1 MKVDIKSK
9 RLVFDDF
16 FKVEEATLR
25 YQRFDGTMSATVSRR
40 NFVRGDS
47 VAAIV
52 FNADT
57 EHVILVNQFKY
68 PTYDKGPGWISEV
81 VAGILE
87 EGESSEEAIRR
98 ELIEEIGYRPRRLRH
113 ISTFYVS
120 PGGTSERIILFYAE
134 VTNEDRI
141 GSGGGVEAEGE
152 NIRLVELSLR
162 DLRCALESNDI
173 VDAKTLVGALWLL
186 QENKSQP

>member
-9 RLVFDDF
+9 RLLFDDF

-25 YQRFDGTMSATVSRR
+25 YQRFDGTMSATVSRL
-40 NFVRGDS
+40 NFVRGDA

-87 EGESSEEAIRR
+87 EGESPGEAIRR
-98 ELIEEIGYRPRRLRH
+98 E
-113 ISTFYVS
+113 
-120 PGGTSERIILFYAE
+120 
-134 VTNEDRI
+134 
-141 GSGGGVEAEGE
+141 
-152 NIRLVELSLR
+152 
-162 DLRCALESNDI
+162 
-173 VDAKTLVGALWLL
+173 
-186 QENKSQP
+186 